1 MATEGTGALSER
13 VGGTSTGPSPS
24 PCGVLQPLSPPV
36 ETALLSYAL
45 GTGHK
50 KVADLLSDEL
60 RLLGHRCD
68 HRPLEEWVPWDYD
81 LLFRHGYLF
90 VALKT
95 PAAWDFMYRSPSFT
109 RRGVLAPPLMADR
122 PVRRFEE
129 QGFGGRDLVVA
140 TQYNAMEIAADWK
153 RSTGRD
159 LKLAVVVTDYDIYPL
174 WARPEVD
181 LFLVPHQDLK
191 ALLVQRGVPES
202 RVLPTGI
209 PISPVFE
216 GLRRDPAVRASLG
229 LPEEGPV
236 AMVFG
241 GGGGWGPMAEAVE
254 ACLSAEGWRVMVVCG
269 KNERLRRRLERLST
283 TVPGRLCVLG
293 YRQDVPQLM
302 CACDVVVTKGGGLSL
317 TEAVYSGTRTI
328 ALSSLPGQERVN
340 VAFMEGKGW
349 VERCDRVGL
358 LGQLL
363 ARHPKTPPEPRDLP
377 PRPAKTAAC
386 ALDWLARS

>member
-1 MATEGTGALSER
+1 MAMPLEVAE
-13 VGGTSTGPSPS
+13 TSVP
-24 PCGVLQPLSPPV
+24 PLARPRTV
-36 ETALLSYAL
+36 LLSYAL

-50 KVADLLSDEL
+50 KVADILSAEL
-60 RLLGHRCD
+60 GLLGHSCE

-90 VALKT
+90 LALKT
-95 PAAWDFMYRSPSFT
+95 PAVWDFMYRSPSFT
-109 RRGVLAPPLMADR
+109 RRGVLAPPFMAKR
-122 PVRRFEE
+122 PVWRFEE
-129 QGFGGRDLVVA
+129 EGFGGADLVVA

-153 RSTGRD
+153 RATGRR

-181 LFLVPHQDLK
+181 LFLVPHEDLK
-191 ALLVQRGVPES
+191 ALLVQRGVNES
-202 RVLPTGI
+202 KVIPTGI

-216 GLRRDPAVRASLG
+216 GLKRDPTVRANLG
-229 LPEEGPV
+229 LDEESRV

-241 GGGGWGPMAEAVE
+241 GGGGWGPMEEAVRD
-254 ACLSAEGWRVMVVCG
+254 CLSADGWKVIAVCG
-269 KNERLRRRLERLST
+269 RNEGLMRKLERLSAT
-283 TVPGRLCVLG
+283 LPGRLRVLG

-302 CACDVVVTKGGGLSL
+302 AASDVVVTKGGGLSL

-328 ALSSLPGQERVN
+328 ALSSLPGQERAN
-340 VAFMEGKGW
+340 VAFMDGRGW
-349 VERCDRVGL
+349 VERCDRVDL
-358 LGQLL
+358 LGRLL
-363 ARHPKTPPEPRDLP
+363 ARHPTADRGPRDLP